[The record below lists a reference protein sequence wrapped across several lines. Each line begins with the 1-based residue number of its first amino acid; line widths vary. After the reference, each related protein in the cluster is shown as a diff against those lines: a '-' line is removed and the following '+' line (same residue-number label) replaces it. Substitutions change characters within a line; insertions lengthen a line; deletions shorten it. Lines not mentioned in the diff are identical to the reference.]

1 MTGPGAHSSVGGDD
15 IAVDI
20 ARPGPRRLAL
30 RVPLVAA
37 AVTVLLATMVAGH
50 PGVAA
55 AADGV
60 NLDDFEL
67 AATGGSLQP
76 MVDQLDAELH
86 KSGVQNL
93 LDQANR
99 TATFGSACTTDPF
112 GSMPAPANRYCWD
125 SDDTNSREWVPQGVT
140 SVSDAQDDE
149 LWGDHTALVVASYDN
164 YNPGTVDGVRC
175 VGSSNDACNEKG
187 ARITFFNPATH
198 RYRHVLLAWP
208 YVNNFGHV
216 SFDALHARDN
226 PPPAQ
231 SGIHAGGI
239 LWYGNYLYVPDTTRG
254 LRVFDMR
261 YIFDLDPDNDPDTD
275 DATQDGLTSNVTDKK
290 QVGRENNVF
299 YGYGYRYV
307 MPQVGTW
314 TNNAGADNPGND
326 DCTTDGAP
334 KFSYV
339 SIDRASVP
347 DQLVTG
353 EYCNP
358 SATNT
363 SNGRVALWPLNGST
377 GELAYQRIGDQDV
390 VRADEAYRLPVSNVQ
405 GATRAAGSWYFSK
418 SKACANGQL
427 VVATHGTDWTV
438 TATRQAAAGPEDLSY
453 WRGQNLV
460 WTVTEHRLGTEDA
473 NDCGSVPAG
482 RVIYGVAP

>member
-1 MTGPGAHSSVGGDD
+1 
-15 IAVDI
+15 
-20 ARPGPRRLAL
+20 
-30 RVPLVAA
+30 
-37 AVTVLLATMVAGH
+37 
-50 PGVAA
+50 
-55 AADGV
+55 
-60 NLDDFEL
+60 
-67 AATGGSLQP
+67 

-93 LDQANR
+93 LDNANR

-112 GSMPAPANRYCWD
+112 GSMPAPANRYCFD
-125 SDDTNSREWVPQGVT
+125 PADTNSQEWVPQGVT

-149 LWGDHTALVVASYDN
+149 LWGTHQALMISSYDN

-175 VGSSNDACNEKG
+175 VTSNTDDACNEKG
-187 ARITFFNPATH
+187 ARVTFLDPATH

-208 YVNNFGHV
+208 YINSFGHL

-239 LWYGNYLYVPDTTRG
+239 LWYGNYLYVADTTRG

-261 YIFDLDPDNDPDTD
+261 YIFDLDPDGDPSTD
-275 DATQDGLTSNVTDKK
+275 DPTQDGLTSNVTDRFM
-290 QVGRENNVF
+290 VGRQDNVF

-307 MPQVGTW
+307 MPQVATW
-314 TNNAGADNPGND
+314 VNNAGADNPGD
-326 DCTTDGAP
+326 DSCPTDGAP

-347 DQLVTG
+347 DQLITG

-358 SATNT
+358 TSTQP
-363 SNGRVALWPLNGST
+363 SNGRVALWPLDGST
-377 GELAYQRIGDQDV
+377 GDLVHQRVGDDDI
-390 VRADEAYRLPVSNVQ
+390 VRASNAFRLPVSNVQ
-405 GATRAAGSWYFSK
+405 GATVAQGSWYFSK
-418 SKACANGQL
+418 SRGCTNAQL
-427 VVATHGTDWTV
+427 VVATHGTNGWT
-438 TATRQAAAGPEDLSY
+438 TNATRQAAVGTEDLSF

-460 WTVTEHRLGTEDA
+460 WTVTEHRLASGDSSA
-473 NDCGSVPAG
+473 CDSAPAG
-482 RVIYGVAP
+482 RVLYGVVA